1 MPKTPNKAKKGKWS
15 NSPFKGLKK
24 ALEEKGVTPVSRPKT
39 PGHDKGAR
47 EVKGDRPLKSATP
60 VSDEELFL
68 KAMEDVR
75 EEKDFRDMDADP
87 KRAMFR
93 RHVPGPDPDDPEELM
108 RSVLEQKTGLN
119 ISDMDEYDEWVPPG
133 GRPHLVKR
141 LHKGECSV
149 QDYIDLH
156 GLVEDEA
163 EAALVEFLEDSR
175 RSGLSCVKVIH
186 GRGLRSPGEPVLK
199 LMVAR
204 LLKGALS
211 KHVRAYATAHPKDGG
226 LGATY
231 VLLKGR

>member
-1 MPKTPNKAKKGKWS
+1 MSNKSEKGKWS
-15 NSPFKGLKK
+15 NNPFRGLKK
-24 ALEEKGVTPVSRPKT
+24 ALMAKGANSVSRPGKSNPPGEVDGSVT
-39 PGHDKGAR
+39 PGLGS
-47 EVKGDRPLKSATP
+47 ETP

-68 KAMEDVR
+68 KAMEDVQ
-75 EEKDFRDMDADP
+75 EISDFTGMDASP
-87 KRAMFR
+87 KRREFQKR
-93 RHVPGPDPDDPEELM
+93 SPDEDPEQLM
-108 RSVLEQKTGLN
+108 RDVLEQKTGLN
-119 ISDMDEYDEWVPPG
+119 ITDMDEYDEWVPPG
-133 GRPHLVKR
+133 GKADLVKR
-141 LHKGECSV
+141 LHRGECSV

-163 EAALVEFLEDSR
+163 EAALVEFLEGSR
-175 RSGLSCVKVIH
+175 RSGLACVKVIH

-231 VLLKGR
+231 VLLRSR